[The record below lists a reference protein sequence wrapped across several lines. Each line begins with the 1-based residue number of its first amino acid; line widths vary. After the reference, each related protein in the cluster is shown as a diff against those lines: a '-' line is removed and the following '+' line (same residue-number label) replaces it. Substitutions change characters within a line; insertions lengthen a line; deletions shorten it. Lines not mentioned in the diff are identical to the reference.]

1 MAVVDEVMDLDDI
14 RDRMKALGYKQVD
27 LVALLD
33 STPGKVSLSLS
44 GRRRFTVAEM
54 DKIRAWLGESAVI
67 TGEPVR
73 SIPIIGQVAAGSWQ
87 EAVQKASHTIPAPA
101 DTVPKRA
108 FGLRVQGDSM
118 DLVVPDGGTVI
129 VDPDDK
135 ALFPKSYYVILNED
149 GDATFKQFLAD
160 PARLAPC
167 SSNPA
172 YKEIMMGS
180 GEQFTVVGRVI
191 WQASPL

>member
-1 MAVVDEVMDLDDI
+1 MDLDDI
-14 RDRMKALGYKQVD
+14 RERMKALGYKQVD

-44 GRRRFTVAEM
+44 GQRRFTVAEM
-54 DKIRAWLGESAVI
+54 DLIRSWLGDNSSLN
-67 TGEPVR
+67 GGPVR
-73 SIPIIGQVAAGSWQ
+73 SIPIIGQVAAGAWQ
-87 EAVQKASHTIPAPA
+87 EAVQNASHTIPAPA

-135 ALFPKSYYVILNED
+135 ALFPKSYYVILNAGGE
-149 GDATFKQFLAD
+149 ATFKQFLAD

-172 YKEIMMGS
+172 YKDIMMGS
-180 GEQFTVVGRVI
+180 GEAFTVVGRVI